1 MTERLSAALHGVIN
15 VIGSF
20 ASMIFETDYPGLTL
34 SIGAV
39 LIGFLLYEIGWDY
52 MDFFTHTSETSVRY
66 K

>member
-20 ASMIFETDYPGLTL
+20 ASMIFETDYPGLTI